1 MKPDITSRENIK
13 FIIATFYDKLLNDEL
28 MFPFFK
34 EILEDNELEHHLE
47 IITDFWE
54 DLLLQTFKYKNNPM
68 KKHLDFQKKMDF
80 QKKHFELWL
89 QYLTE
94 SITANFDGEIAN
106 AMKTMHYNIDKF
118 VKRGGLYKW

>member
-34 EILEDNELEHHLE
+34 EIVEDNELEHHLE

-94 SITANFDGEIAN
+94 TITDNFDGEIAH
-106 AMKTMHYNIDKF
+106 AMKTRANSIAMVMQMKM
-118 VKRGGLYKW
+118 GLYK